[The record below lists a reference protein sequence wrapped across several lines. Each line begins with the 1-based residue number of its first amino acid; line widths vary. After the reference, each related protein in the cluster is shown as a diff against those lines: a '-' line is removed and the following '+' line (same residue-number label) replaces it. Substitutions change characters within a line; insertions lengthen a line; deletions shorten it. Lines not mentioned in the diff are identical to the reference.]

1 MTILCSVRE
10 PLVVASILP
19 RGERERLTLEMMK
32 RVGLGRDSAY
42 RCQHE
47 LLGGQKQRVCITR
60 VLTLLPSVIVF
71 DEAVAALYV
80 SIQEDILNL
89 LVDLQREFGMTYIL
103 ITNNLGVVA
112 HVSGRIAVMYLGSLV
127 EMGEAESLLTRPLR
141 PYTAAFLSS
150 EPVALS
156 SHMRTTQRGILKGE
170 LPSPVSPPSG
180 CRFRTRCAFARDLR
194 ASQEPEWREVE
205 PATGPPAISS
215 VPCPLSR
222 PRMRRWHQ
230 RSSHDKT
237 TGLADW
243 VSPVAGDRGHH
254 PRHDRHFQFSATGA
268 K

>member
-1 MTILCSVRE
+1 
-10 PLVVASILP
+10 
-19 RGERERLTLEMMK
+19 
-32 RVGLGRDSAY
+32 
-42 RCQHE
+42 
-47 LLGGQKQRVCITR
+47 
-60 VLTLLPSVIVF
+60 
-71 DEAVAALYV
+71 
-80 SIQEDILNL
+80 
-89 LVDLQREFGMTYIL
+89 MTYIF

-112 HVSGRIAVMYLGSLV
+112 HVSGRIAMMYLGSLV

-205 PATGPPAISS
+205 PATGPPAISPI
-215 VPCPLSR
+215 PCPLSR

-237 TGLADW
+237 TGLADR
-243 VSPVAGDRGHH
+243 VSPVAGDPGHPSPRSPFSVFCNWCQVTPPSSPANTPRPSASPISAGCGGSIYLGGNSISSGLAMPCRAISRPAHHRAGTRPRDHHRRSIGH
-254 PRHDRHFQFSATGA
+254 PGCDEHG
-268 K
+268 